1 MAGTQQALPLARPG
15 AQERSWQAAS
25 AAVRR
30 RRGVVRTAGKL
41 ALTLFVFALSGI
53 FFLPFVWMVSTSLK
67 TDPQVYHVPPLWIP
81 SPVRWANYPE
91 AMTYVPFG
99 LYLNNTLKYCIGST
113 VGVALSSAFV
123 AYGFSRV
130 QWKGRNTLF
139 YIVLGTMMLPFQV
152 RMIPLYLIFHA
163 LGWLNTYLPLVVP
176 SFTGSA
182 YFIFLLRQ
190 FFLTIPT
197 ELSDAA
203 RIDGSSEIGILLR
216 VIVPLAKPALAVIC
230 LFNFMDCW
238 NDYMGPL
245 IYLRD
250 TAKYPIAM
258 GLEQMRNHSM
268 SVAKPLVWPHLMAAS
283 AVVTLPIV
291 LLYFFTQRTFVEG
304 ITLTGVKG

>member
-1 MAGTQQALPLARPG
+1 
-15 AQERSWQAAS
+15 
-25 AAVRR
+25 
-30 RRGVVRTAGKL
+30 
-41 ALTLFVFALSGI
+41 
-53 FFLPFVWMVSTSLK
+53 
-67 TDPQVYHVPPLWIP
+67 
-81 SPVRWANYPE
+81 
-91 AMTYVPFG
+91 
-99 LYLNNTLKYCIGST
+99 LYLNNTLKYCIGGT
-113 VGVALSSAFV
+113 VGVAL
-123 AYGFSRV
+123 
-130 QWKGRNTLF
+130 T
-139 YIVLGTMMLPFQV
+139 
-152 RMIPLYLIFHA
+152 
-163 LGWLNTYLPLVVP
+163 
-176 SFTGSA
+176 
-182 YFIFLLRQ
+182 
-190 FFLTIPT
+190 
-197 ELSDAA
+197 
-203 RIDGSSEIGILLR
+203 SSEIGILLR